1 MNKADAVKNYM
12 KHLGVTKAEAEQLW
26 ADDHADVVGAE
37 GEELQKKANALE
49 KTYTPTEKNKRTR
62 KVKFDAEKAKIVE
75 MLNQTL
81 TDAGFTSKVVNSQRQ
96 IDFGAYTLTLIKHRP
111 PKR

>member
-62 KVKFDAEKAKIVE
+62 KVKFDAEKTKIVE
-75 MLNQTL
+75 VLNQAL

-96 IDFGAYTLTLIKHRP
+96 IDFGAYTLTLTKHRP
-111 PKR
+111 PKK